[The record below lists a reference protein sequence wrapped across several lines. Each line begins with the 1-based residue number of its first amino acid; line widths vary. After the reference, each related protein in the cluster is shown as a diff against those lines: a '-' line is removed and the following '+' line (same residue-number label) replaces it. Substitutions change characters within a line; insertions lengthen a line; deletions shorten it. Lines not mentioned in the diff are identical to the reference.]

1 MKNEN
6 EVNKILDQE
15 DILVAYLYGSRAVG
29 RDHEDSDY
37 DIGIL
42 VEDEEKFDMHRV
54 SGLIDRLEEVLDS
67 QVDLRILNDRDIRFL
82 FNVLDEGHPVMVRDE
97 DLRQRFEVEIMKEY
111 MDMQPFLRE
120 YDRNVRERVT
130 G

>member
-6 EVNKILDQE
+6 EVKEILDQE
-15 DILVAYLYGSRAVG
+15 GVLVAYLYGSRAVG

-37 DIGIL
+37 DIGLL
-42 VEDEEKFDMHRV
+42 VEDEENFDIHRV
-54 SGLIDRLEEVLDS
+54 SGIIDRLEEVLGS
-67 QVDLRILNDRDIRFL
+67 EVDLRILNDRDIRFL
-82 FNVLDEGHPVMVRDE
+82 FNVLEEGHPVMVKDE
-97 DLRQRFEVEIMKEY
+97 DVRQRFEVGVMKKY